1 MLSIHVLG
9 HQYAS
14 SVLCMNEQ
22 ICYLSVR
29 RAWVMNKSAVVLM
42 MILVLAGS
50 TAGCIG
56 EKYIDKLTGEDKDND
71 KDRKCDKKCVK
82 KCMETEEYTEE
93 ECEQRCQEEKKD
105 SSEQSEE
112 SSDETQDSPE
122 QGAEV

>member
-1 MLSIHVLG
+1 
-9 HQYAS
+9 
-14 SVLCMNEQ
+14 MNEQ
-22 ICYLSVR
+22 ICYLSVSHGST
-29 RAWVMNKSAVVLM
+29 MNKSAVVLM

-56 EKYIDKLTGEDKDND
+56 EKYIDKLTGEDND

-93 ECEQRCQEEKKD
+93 ECEQRCQEDKKD

-122 QGAEV
+122 QIVEV